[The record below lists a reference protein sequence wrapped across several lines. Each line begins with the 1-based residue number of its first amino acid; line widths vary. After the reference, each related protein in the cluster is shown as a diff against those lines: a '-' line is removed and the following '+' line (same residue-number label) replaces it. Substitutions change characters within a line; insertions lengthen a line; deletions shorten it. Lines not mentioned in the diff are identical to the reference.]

1 MGDPAPSREETYKAL
16 LVEEDPAHTARISGV
31 IAQMP
36 GRPFGLDTA
45 ASLADALERVAA
57 GAVDILLLGLNNA
70 ESSSL
75 DTIARAA
82 TQNLAMPIVVLTDAE
97 DPLFA
102 IEALGRGAQ
111 DCLVKTELDGAL
123 LLRAMRYAIQRHAMQ
138 AALQH
143 LSLIDELTGVYNR
156 RGFMALAEQQMKL
169 AQRSNRA
176 LMLAFA
182 DLDNLKAIND
192 RHGHSA
198 GDEAILRAAEVLR
211 RTFRNSDIIG
221 RMGGDEFT
229 VLLVD
234 AMDDTRTLIDQRM
247 QKVLE
252 ELNAR
257 LRLPFTLG
265 LSLGTAKFEPDA
277 NMSVEDLLDKA
288 DQALYLRKRDRRRTP
303 A

>member
-1 MGDPAPSREETYKAL
+1 MGDPAPAQAESYKAL
-16 LVEEDPAHTARISGV
+16 LIEDDAAQARHIGN
-31 IAQMP
+31 IIQQMP
-36 GRPFGLDTA
+36 GQPFSLD
-45 ASLADALERVAA
+45 LADSLHAGLERIGN
-57 GAVDILLLGLNNA
+57 GAVDILLLDLDLPDSQG
-70 ESSSL
+70 L
-75 DTIARAA
+75 DTVARAVA
-82 TQNLAMPIVVLTDAE
+82 QNLAMPIIVCLEKE
-97 DPLFA
+97 DPLLA

-111 DCLVKTELDGAL
+111 DCLLKTELDASL

-182 DLDNLKAIND
+182 DLDNLKGIND
-192 RHGHSA
+192 RFGHSA
-198 GDEAILRAAEVLR
+198 GDDAILRAAEALR

-234 AMDDTRTLIDQRM
+234 ALDDSRTIIDSRLQRI
-247 QKVLE
+247 LE
-252 ELNAR
+252 DMNTR
-257 LRLPFTLG
+257 LRLPFNLSM
-265 LSLGTAKFEPDA
+265 SLGTAKFEPDA

-288 DQALYLRKRDRRRTP
+288 DQALYLRKRDRRKT
-303 A
+303 